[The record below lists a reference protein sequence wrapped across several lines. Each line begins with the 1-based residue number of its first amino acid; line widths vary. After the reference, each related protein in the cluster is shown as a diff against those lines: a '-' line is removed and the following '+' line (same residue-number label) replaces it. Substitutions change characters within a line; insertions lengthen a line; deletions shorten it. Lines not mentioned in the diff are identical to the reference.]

1 MLQIIVSVWGDM
13 YGEEYIDKLKLSI
26 DKHTT
31 VPWNLRVIRDHENGW
46 GDYSRKWYRGE
57 GDPRVVQKEGFINGY
72 HHYNL
77 GGLPLYKKMYP
88 WMMDDHCSNK
98 DVIMYLDIDMV
109 INGDLKYFTELNLAK
124 PWVQYD
130 YNICKQ
136 DVVTDYRNQ
145 NITPINTSVVVYKK
159 GQLHPIT
166 NLVKQ
171 MPDQVFSTYRR
182 VDAYVW
188 YQFGVNEFFNFLP
201 IEAVDWYY
209 KDSNPIIRNLAGES
223 IELKDQVITDVV
235 PDTPAPGP
243 AALGW
248 VGWIKRLI
256 KW

>member
-13 YGEEYIDKLKLSI
+13 YGDEYIDKLKRSI

-31 VPWNLRVIRDHENGW
+31 VPWNLTVIRDHENGW
-46 GDYSRKWYRGE
+46 GEYSKKWYRGIGE
-57 GDPRVVQKEGFINGY
+57 PRVVQSEGFVNGY

-88 WMMDDHCSNK
+88 WMMDDHCSPK

-109 INGDLKYFTELNLAK
+109 INGDLKYFTQLDLSK

-130 YNICKQ
+130 YDICPQ
-136 DVVTDYRNQ
+136 DMINDYRNQ

-166 NLVKQ
+166 NLVKE

-188 YQFGVNEFFNFLP
+188 YQFGVNGFFNFLP
-201 IEAVDWYY
+201 EQAVDWHY
-209 KDSNPIIRNLAGES
+209 KNTNPIIRNLAGEEMEKKDKVI
-223 IELKDQVITDVV
+223 IEKI
-235 PDTPAPGP
+235 PDIPAPGP
-243 AALGW
+243 KKQSFIRKLF
-248 VGWIKRLI
+248 